1 LFLFFKTAQIRAIL
15 TKTVQNGAVLIKIAL
30 ITAVI
35 KNKNNNNEKG
45 LKLELF
51 KPEKGLTQIVSQS
64 IT

>member
-1 LFLFFKTAQIRAIL
+1 
-15 TKTVQNGAVLIKIAL
+15 LIKIAL